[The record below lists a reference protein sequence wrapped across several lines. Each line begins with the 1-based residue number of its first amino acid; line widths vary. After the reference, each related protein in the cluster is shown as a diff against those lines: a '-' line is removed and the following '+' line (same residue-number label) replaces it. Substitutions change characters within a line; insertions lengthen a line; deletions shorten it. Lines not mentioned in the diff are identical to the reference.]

1 MDRFFDKEVEI
12 VLKCHPKFSIKEFK
26 ALVPAS
32 MNDKFFFSEE
42 SIEKLLTK
50 ASLVVSSAST
60 VCIEAASLGI
70 PVAIISNSSGLTRN
84 PLPVPTE
91 NDLWAIIYN
100 ESDLSTLINK
110 ANKQEKKLN
119 NNFFQKVEKSTVR
132 TLFFFNNEIAI

>member
-1 MDRFFDKEVEI
+1 M
-12 VLKCHPKFSIKEFK
+12 LKCHPKFSIKEFK

-60 VCIEAASLGI
+60 VCIEAASVGI

>member
-1 MDRFFDKEVEI
+1 M
-12 VLKCHPKFSIKEFK
+12 LKCHPKFSIKEFK

-60 VCIEAASLGI
+60 VCIEAASMGI

-100 ESDLSTLINK
+100 QSDLSALINK

-132 TLFFFNNEIAI
+132 TLFSLIMKSPFNV

>member
-1 MDRFFDKEVEI
+1 M
-12 VLKCHPKFSIKEFK
+12 LKCHPKFSIKEFK

-60 VCIEAASLGI
+60 VCIEAASVGI

-100 ESDLSTLINK
+100 ESDLLALINK

-132 TLFFFNNEIAI
+132 TLFFFNNEIVI